1 MDNIGLFDLSTGLFD
16 LSWVTDDGPLILMP
30 WAQEAYGVRTSDEL
44 LDYLEAE
51 DKRTTADFER
61 LMAEMDEHDRLVGD
75 DS

>member
-1 MDNIGLFDLSTGLFD
+1 MENVGLFDLSKT
-16 LSWVTDDGPLILMP
+16 TDNGPLILMP
-30 WAQEAYGVRTSDEL
+30 WAQELYGVQTSDEL
-44 LDYLEAE
+44 LDYFEAE